1 MNRKQEFEDNL
12 SSNRRSLISFIL
24 NKVNRTMDAEDVFQ
38 RASVIMWNKYN
49 TFDSTTNFMS
59 WACTIASFEV
69 KNYMR
74 SIFRCPVAF
83 DSEVYDVIASLQIAE
98 DKVENDIHDKL
109 RLALTSLDEESK
121 NLLINVYVNG
131 EEAKDLAKKAGKSPQ
146 TYYNKLNIARNK
158 IAEQIK

>member
-1 MNRKQEFEDNL
+1 MNRKQEFEENL

-24 NKVNRTMDAEDVFQ
+24 NKVRRTMDAEDVLQ
-38 RASVIMWNKYN
+38 RASVIMWNKYD

-74 SIFRCPVAF
+74 SFFRCPVAF
-83 DSEVYDVIASLQIAE
+83 NSEVYDVISLLQIAE

-121 NLLINVYVNG
+121 NLLIQVYVNG
-131 EEAKDLAKKAGKSPQ
+131 EEIKDLAKKAKKSPQ
-146 TYYNKLNIARNK
+146 TYYNKLTTLK
-158 IAEQIK
+158 KTLAEKLK